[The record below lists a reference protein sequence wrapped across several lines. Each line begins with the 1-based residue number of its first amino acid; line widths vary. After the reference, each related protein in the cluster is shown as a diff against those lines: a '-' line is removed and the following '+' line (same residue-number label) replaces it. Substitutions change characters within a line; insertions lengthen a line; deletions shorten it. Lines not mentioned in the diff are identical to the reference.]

1 MLSLEVE
8 ATPLYTVDVV
18 LPGGMDMIKQWWA
31 QQSEN
36 LQNWM
41 YRKRLLAMQQ
51 RIRKQKALLNG
62 GSAPSPDEMHALRS
76 EILRDIQG
84 HAIGDRSLTD
94 SMK

>member
-1 MLSLEVE
+1 
-8 ATPLYTVDVV
+8 
-18 LPGGMDMIKQWWA
+18 MIKQWWE

-36 LQNWM
+36 LENWI

-51 RIRKQKALLNG
+51 RIRRQKALLNG
-62 GSAPSPDEMHALRS
+62 GSAPSPDELRAWRS

-84 HAIGDRSLTD
+84 HAIPDRSLTD